1 MAALHTFMDLAIG
14 GLSDLASADVVM
26 AKPVEVNGKQ
36 LIPVLSLNVGF
47 GGGGGK
53 AEGEGSQ
60 PNPHGPKKHGGK
72 GKGKGAGSGAA
83 GGARL
88 VPIALVIRDGS
99 GVRVLRVPKP
109 KKGIEKLLDK
119 IPDLVEKIQKLERH

>member
-1 MAALHTFMDLAIG
+1 MAVLNAMMDLAIG

-53 AEGEGSQ
+53 AEGEGSSPQ
-60 PNPHGPKKHGGK
+60 KKHGGK

-88 VPIALVIRDGS
+88 VPIALVIRDEG
-99 GVRVLRVPKP
+99 GVRVLRVPRP

-119 IPDLVEKIQKLERH
+119 IPDLVEKIQKLDHH